1 MTAFRPVTC
10 PLDRPIKLGVLISG
24 GGTTLVNFQKRIAA
38 KTFNAEI
45 AHVIASRADCG
56 GVQKAEAAGLPTS
69 IISRGS
75 FASVEE
81 FSVEIYERMRNAG
94 VDLVVLAGFLSL
106 IHVPDD
112 FQFRVINIHP
122 SLIPAFCGRGFFG
135 HRVHEGVLD
144 RGVKITGCTVH
155 FADNQYDHGPIIL
168 QKSVPVEDSDTPD
181 TLAARVFEAE
191 CEAYP
196 QAIELFATGKL
207 EIIGQRVHVRDDVN

>member
-24 GGTTLVNFQKRIAA
+24 GGTTLVNFQQRIAA
-38 KTFNAEI
+38 KTLNAEI
-45 AHVIASRADCG
+45 SHVIASRADCG
-56 GVQKAEAAGLPTS
+56 GMQKAEAAGFSTS
-69 IISRGS
+69 IISRGT

-81 FSVEIYERMRNAG
+81 FSVEIFETMRNAG

-106 IHVPDD
+106 IHVPED

-135 HRVHEGVLD
+135 HKVHEGVLD

-181 TLAARVFEAE
+181 TLAARVFETE

-207 EIIGQRVHVRDDVN
+207 EIIGQRVHVRDDIN

>member
-10 PLDRPIKLGVLISG
+10 PFDRPIKLGVLISG

-38 KTFNAEI
+38 KTLNAEI

-56 GVQKAEAAGLPTS
+56 GVQKAEAAGFPTS

-75 FASVEE
+75 FASAEE
-81 FSVEIYERMRNAG
+81 FSVEIFETMRTAG

-106 IHVPDD
+106 IHVPED

-135 HRVHEGVLD
+135 HKVHEGVLD

-181 TLAARVFEAE
+181 TLAARVFETE
-191 CEAYP
+191 CKAYP

-207 EIIGQRVHVRDDVN
+207 EIIGQRVHVRDDIK